1 MSGYPEESI
10 VKRGEKE
17 QARFFMYSMTGN
29 VELVEQEGD
38 HMIAAHSI
46 DSTPG
51 QDGGPLTMNDGTV
64 VGIFS
69 NVEEYGADSYYM
81 V

>member
-1 MSGYPEESI
+1 
-10 VKRGEKE
+10 
-17 QARFFMYSMTGN
+17 MTGT
-29 VELVEQEGD
+29 VELVEKEGD

-64 VGIFS
+64 VGIYS

-81 V
+81 VQVINDTFLNWFNNKFGPGV